1 MDTPTGI
8 AFDPTEKRIYWTD
21 PKLGIVA
28 RSTFDGETYEVIR
41 ENVSSPMGIDV
52 DLVGGNVF
60 WINSDKRT
68 IEVSKLN
75 GDHWKVLVYNL
86 HHSPVD
92 IALDTTRG

>member
-1 MDTPTGI
+1 METPTGI
-8 AFDPTEKRIYWTD
+8 AFDPIEKRIYWTD
-21 PKLGIVA
+21 PKLGMVA

-41 ENVSSPMGIDV
+41 ENVSSPMGIEV

-86 HHSPVD
+86 HPSPVD